1 MKINIL
7 NKFFVPLLTFVATST
22 TQVAQAQ
29 NGLSFDGTDDRVSCG
44 NDTSVQI
51 TGKLL
56 TLEAWIYP
64 TSFKT
69 NPWDCNVICKED
81 NSANYGYML
90 RVGGSGQLNFGM
102 GNGTS
107 TWMERNSPSNVLVL
121 NTWQHIAGTY
131 DGTWMRLYV
140 NGKVVDSA
148 SATSNISNTGAA
160 IQLTI
165 GDHTGS
171 YQRRF
176 QGLIDEVR
184 VWKACRT
191 TAEIRA
197 NMYDEFCSN
206 QKGLRAYYKFNQGK
220 AALTNNT
227 VTTVKDFSPYN
238 NTGTLSGFAL
248 TGSTSNWVK
257 GYAMKRYVVSTTET
271 ITACDRF
278 NSPSGKIKVTV
289 SGTYYDTIPTAYG
302 CDSAIKYVVTI
313 KKRTTSSMKAF
324 DCKSYTSPS
333 KTYTWTKSGT
343 YVDYLKNSIGCDSVI
358 TIFLTIG
365 APMDSVSLVNC
376 YSVKSPTGKYTYTQS
391 GTYYDT
397 LKSFRGCDSI
407 LKVKVKILQATNNEI
422 NVAECYKFRSPSG
435 KYLYTKPGSY
445 YDTLENA
452 DGCDSIIKINFSIIQ
467 GRKTI
472 IRSACSEFK
481 SPSGNYTYTQSG
493 EYYDTLVNYR
503 GCDSIVT
510 IKLTIWGPGRDTLDV
525 KACRYFILP
534 FTKTVATKSGDY
546 VDVTK
551 NFRGCDS
558 LILYRVTIVNVDDYV
573 TLNGSLLT
581 ARSSTGAYQWLN
593 CTKSYQVVAGE
604 TAKQFIAKENHLFA
618 VEITDNGCKDTSD
631 CIQVTTASHL
641 SMNVGQLGISP
652 NPSRGQFVIHPILGG
667 SATIFVYNA
676 AGQLIHRE
684 ETNEIKGYT
693 MNLQQPAGFY
703 LLKVQTPNGV
713 MSQRIGITE

>member
-7 NKFFVPLLTFVATST
+7 NKFFVPLLTFVAISTS
-22 TQVAQAQ
+22 QVAQAQ

-191 TAEIRA
+191 TAEIQA

-227 VTTVKDFSPYN
+227 VTTPPVPCR
-238 NTGTLSGFAL
+238 A
-248 TGSTSNWVK
+248 
-257 GYAMKRYVVSTTET
+257 
-271 ITACDRF
+271 
-278 NSPSGKIKVTV
+278 SPS
-289 SGTYYDTIPTAYG
+289 PA
-302 CDSAIKYVVTI
+302 A
-313 KKRTTSSMKAF
+313 
-324 DCKSYTSPS
+324 
-333 KTYTWTKSGT
+333 
-343 YVDYLKNSIGCDSVI
+343 LQ
-358 TIFLTIG
+358 
-365 APMDSVSLVNC
+365 
-376 YSVKSPTGKYTYTQS
+376 TG
-391 GTYYDT
+391 
-397 LKSFRGCDSI
+397 
-407 LKVKVKILQATNNEI
+407 
-422 NVAECYKFRSPSG
+422 
-435 KYLYTKPGSY
+435 
-445 YDTLENA
+445 
-452 DGCDSIIKINFSIIQ
+452 
-467 GRKTI
+467 
-472 IRSACSEFK
+472 
-481 SPSGNYTYTQSG
+481 
-493 EYYDTLVNYR
+493 
-503 GCDSIVT
+503 
-510 IKLTIWGPGRDTLDV
+510 
-525 KACRYFILP
+525 
-534 FTKTVATKSGDY
+534 
-546 VDVTK
+546 
-551 NFRGCDS
+551 
-558 LILYRVTIVNVDDYV
+558 
-573 TLNGSLLT
+573 
-581 ARSSTGAYQWLN
+581 
-593 CTKSYQVVAGE
+593 
-604 TAKQFIAKENHLFA
+604 
-618 VEITDNGCKDTSD
+618 
-631 CIQVTTASHL
+631 
-641 SMNVGQLGISP
+641 
-652 NPSRGQFVIHPILGG
+652 
-667 SATIFVYNA
+667 
-676 AGQLIHRE
+676 
-684 ETNEIKGYT
+684 
-693 MNLQQPAGFY
+693 
-703 LLKVQTPNGV
+703 
-713 MSQRIGITE
+713 

>member
-1 MKINIL
+1 MNIKLLKNFKIALATAIIFANIAA
-7 NKFFVPLLTFVATST
+7 VHS
-22 TQVAQAQ
+22 Q
-29 NGLSFDGTDDRVSCG
+29 NALSFDGTDDRVSCG

-51 TGKLL
+51 TGKQL

-64 TSFKT
+64 TSFKA

-90 RVGGSGQLNFGM
+90 RIGGSGQLNFGM

-107 TWMERNSPSNVLVL
+107 TWMERNSPTNVLVL

-148 SATSNISNTGAA
+148 SATSNISNTGSA

-165 GDHTGS
+165 GDHTGT

-184 VWKACRT
+184 IWKACRS
-191 TAEIRA
+191 TAEIQA

-227 VTTVKDFSPYN
+227 VTTLKDFSPYN

-248 TGSTSNWVK
+248 TGSSSNWVK
-257 GYAMKRYVVSTTET
+257 GYTMKRYVVSTTET

-289 SGTYYDTIPTAYG
+289 TGTYYDTIQTAFG

-313 KKRTTSSMKAF
+313 KKKTTSSMKVF
-324 DCKSYTSPS
+324 DCKSFTSPS

-343 YVDYLKNSIGCDSVI
+343 YLDYLKNSIGCDSVI

-376 YSVKSPTGKYTYTQS
+376 YSVNSPTGKYTYTQS

-397 LKSFRGCDSI
+397 LKSFRGCDSV
-407 LKVKVKILQATNNEI
+407 LKVKVKILQATANEI
-422 NVAECYKFRSPSG
+422 SVAECYKFKSPSG
-435 KYLYTKPGSY
+435 KYTYTKPGTY

-452 DGCDSIIKINFSIIQ
+452 DGCDSVIKINFSIIQ
-467 GRKTI
+467 GRRTL
-472 IRSACSEFK
+472 IRSACSEYK
-481 SPSGNYTYTQSG
+481 SPSGNYTWTQSG
-493 EYYDTLVNYR
+493 EYYDTLINYR

-510 IKLTIWGPGRDTLDV
+510 VKLTIWGPGRDTLNV

-546 VDVTK
+546 MDVTK

-558 LILYRVTIVNVDDYV
+558 LILYRVTIVNVDDVV

-581 ARSSTGAYQWLN
+581 ARNSTGTYQWLN
-593 CTKSYQVVAGE
+593 CTKSYQVIAGE
-604 TAKQFIAKENHLFA
+604 TGKQLIAKENHLFA
-618 VEITDNGCKDTSD
+618 VEITDGGCKDTSD
-631 CIQVTTASHL
+631 CIQVTTASTDAFA
-641 SMNVGQLGISP
+641 SSGIWISP
-652 NPSRGQFVIHPILGG
+652 NPSEGRFVIH
-667 SATIFVYNA
+667 STIQGAARLSVVNS
-676 AGQLIHRE
+676 AGQIVCNQTIGGLNGHVIE
-684 ETNEIKGYT
+684 LK
-693 MNLQQPAGFY
+693 QPAGMY
-703 LLKVQTPNGV
+703 ILRIETESGV
-713 MSQRIGITE
+713 ISQRIGISE

>member
-1 MKINIL
+1 
-7 NKFFVPLLTFVATST
+7 
-22 TQVAQAQ
+22 
-29 NGLSFDGTDDRVSCG
+29 
-44 NDTSVQI
+44 
-51 TGKLL
+51 
-56 TLEAWIYP
+56 
-64 TSFKT
+64 
-69 NPWDCNVICKED
+69 
-81 NSANYGYML
+81 
-90 RVGGSGQLNFGM
+90 
-102 GNGTS
+102 
-107 TWMERNSPSNVLVL
+107 
-121 NTWQHIAGTY
+121 
-131 DGTWMRLYV
+131 
-140 NGKVVDSA
+140 
-148 SATSNISNTGAA
+148 
-160 IQLTI
+160 
-165 GDHTGS
+165 
-171 YQRRF
+171 
-176 QGLIDEVR
+176 
-184 VWKACRT
+184 
-191 TAEIRA
+191 
-197 NMYDEFCSN
+197 
-206 QKGLRAYYKFNQGK
+206 
-220 AALTNNT
+220 
-227 VTTVKDFSPYN
+227 
-238 NTGTLSGFAL
+238 
-248 TGSTSNWVK
+248 
-257 GYAMKRYVVSTTET
+257 
-271 ITACDRF
+271 
-278 NSPSGKIKVTV
+278 
-289 SGTYYDTIPTAYG
+289 
-302 CDSAIKYVVTI
+302 
-313 KKRTTSSMKAF
+313 
-324 DCKSYTSPS
+324 
-333 KTYTWTKSGT
+333 
-343 YVDYLKNSIGCDSVI
+343 
-358 TIFLTIG
+358 
-365 APMDSVSLVNC
+365 
-376 YSVKSPTGKYTYTQS
+376 
-391 GTYYDT
+391 
-397 LKSFRGCDSI
+397 

-631 CIQVTTASHL
+631 CIQVTTASNL

-667 SATIFVYNA
+667 AATIFVYNA

-684 ETNEIKGYT
+684 ETNEIKGHT
-693 MNLQQPAGFY
+693 MNLQQPIGFY

>member
-1 MKINIL
+1 MNLNLLKKFKAAFATAIIFTNIAG
-7 NKFFVPLLTFVATST
+7 VES
-22 TQVAQAQ
+22 Q
-29 NGLSFDGTDDRVSCG
+29 NALFFDGTDDRVTCG

-56 TLEAWIYP
+56 TLEAWVYP

-148 SATSNISNTGAA
+148 SATSNISNTGST

-176 QGLIDEVR
+176 QGKIDEVR

-191 TAEIRA
+191 TAEIQA
-197 NMYDEFCSN
+197 NMYNEFCGP

-220 AALTNNT
+220 AGLTNNT
-227 VTTVKDFSPYN
+227 VTTLKDYSGYN
-238 NTGTLSGFAL
+238 NTGTLGSFAL
-248 TGSTSNWVK
+248 TGTTSNWVS
-257 GYAMKRYVVSTTET
+257 GYGMKRNVVSTTET

-289 SGTYYDTIPTAYG
+289 SGTYYDTLQTAFG

-313 KKRTTSSMKAF
+313 KKKTTSSMKAF
-324 DCKSYTSPS
+324 DCKSFTSPS

-343 YVDYLKNSIGCDSVI
+343 YLDYLKNSIGCDSVI

-397 LKSFRGCDSI
+397 LKSFRGCDSV
-407 LKVKVKILQATNNEI
+407 LKVKVRILQATTNEI
-422 NVAECYKFRSPSG
+422 SVAECYKFKSPSG
-435 KYLYTKPGSY
+435 KYTYTKPGTY
-445 YDTLENA
+445 Y
-452 DGCDSIIKINFSIIQ
+452 
-467 GRKTI
+467 
-472 IRSACSEFK
+472 ACSEYK
-481 SPSGNYTYTQSG
+481 SPSGNYTWTQSG

-510 IKLTIWGPGRDTLDV
+510 VKLTIWGPGRDTVDV

-534 FTKTVATKSGDY
+534 FTKVVATSTGSY
-546 VDVTK
+546 TDVTK

-558 LILYRVTIVNVDDYV
+558 LILYRVTIVNIDDYV

-581 ARSSTGAYQWLN
+581 ARNSTGTYQWLN
-593 CTKSYQVVAGE
+593 CTRSYQVIAGE
-604 TAKQFIAKENHLFA
+604 TGKQYIAKENHLFA
-618 VEITDNGCKDTSD
+618 VEITDGGCKDTSD
-631 CIQVTTASHL
+631 CIQVTTASASAL
-641 SMNVGQLGISP
+641 TSAGIWISP
-652 NPSRGQFVIHPILGG
+652 NPSKGQFVIHSTMNG
-667 SATIFVYNA
+667 SAKVRVFNA
-676 AGQLIHRE
+676 AGQLVSDDN
-684 ETNEIKGYT
+684 TPSLNGYL
-693 MNLQQPAGFY
+693 MELKQPAGVY
-703 LLKVQTPNGV
+703 ILRIETENGV
-713 MSQRIGITE
+713 VSQRIGISE

>member
-1 MKINIL
+1 MKLNLLKKFKVAFATAIIITNI
-7 NKFFVPLLTFVATST
+7 ATVQS
-22 TQVAQAQ
+22 Q
-29 NGLSFDGTDDRVSCG
+29 NALDFDGTDDRVSCG

-56 TLEAWIYP
+56 TLEAWVYP

-148 SATSNISNTGAA
+148 SATSNISNTGAS

-176 QGLIDEVR
+176 QGKIDEVR

-191 TAEIRA
+191 TSEIKS
-197 NMYDEFCSN
+197 NMYNEFCGP
-206 QKGLRAYYKFNQGK
+206 QKGLRAYYKFNHGK
-220 AALTNNT
+220 AGLTN
-227 VTTVKDFSPYN
+227 TTVNTLKDYSGYN
-238 NTGTLSGFAL
+238 NTGTLGSFAL
-248 TGSTSNWVK
+248 TGTTSNWVA
-257 GYAMKRYVVSTTET
+257 GYGMKRNVVSTTET

-289 SGTYYDTIPTAYG
+289 SGTYYDTIQTAYG

-313 KKRTTSSMKAF
+313 KKKTTSSMKAF

-343 YVDYLKNSIGCDSVI
+343 YLDYLKNSIGCDSVI

-397 LKSFRGCDSI
+397 LKSFRGCDSV
-407 LKVKVKILQATNNEI
+407 LKVKVKILEGSSNEI
-422 NVAECYKFRSPSG
+422 SVAECYKFKSPSG
-435 KYLYTKPGSY
+435 KYTYTKPGSY
-445 YDTLENA
+445 YDTLVNA
-452 DGCDSIIKINFSIIQ
+452 AGCDSIIKINFSIIQ
-467 GRKTI
+467 GRRTI
-472 IRSACSEFK
+472 IRSACAEFK
-481 SPSGNYTYTQSG
+481 SPSGNYTWTQSG
-493 EYYDTLVNYR
+493 EYYDTLINYR

-510 IKLTIWGPGRDTLDV
+510 VKLTIWGPGRDTINID
-525 KACRYFILP
+525 ACRYFVLP
-534 FTKTVATKSGDY
+534 YTKTVATKSGEY
-546 VDVTK
+546 TDVTK

-558 LILYRVTIVNVDDYV
+558 LILYRVNIINIDDYV

-581 ARSSTGAYQWLN
+581 ARSNTGTYQWLN
-593 CTKSYQVVAGE
+593 CTKSYQVIAGE
-604 TAKQFIAKENHLFA
+604 TGKQFIAKENQLFA
-618 VEITDNGCKDTSD
+618 VEITDANCKDTSD
-631 CIQVTTASHL
+631 CIQVTTASTNPMAK
-641 SMNVGQLGISP
+641 SGFWISP
-652 NPSRGQFVIHPILGG
+652 NPSKGEMMIHSAMEGP
-667 SATIFVYNA
+667 ATICIFNA
-676 AGQLIHRE
+676 AGQLVHKE
-684 ETNEIKGYT
+684 SVSSLNGHSLH
-693 MNLQQPAGFY
+693 LQQPAGFY
-703 LLKVQTPNGV
+703 LIKIQTQTAEV
-713 MSQRIGITE
+713 SQRVGITN

>member
-1 MKINIL
+1 MNLNLLKKFKAAFATAIIFTNIAG
-7 NKFFVPLLTFVATST
+7 VES
-22 TQVAQAQ
+22 Q
-29 NGLSFDGTDDRVSCG
+29 NALFFDGTDDRVTCG

-56 TLEAWIYP
+56 TLEAWVYP

-148 SATSNISNTGAA
+148 SATSNISNTGST

-176 QGLIDEVR
+176 QGKIDEVR

-191 TAEIRA
+191 TAEIQA
-197 NMYDEFCSN
+197 NMYNEFCGP

-220 AALTNNT
+220 AGLTNNT
-227 VTTVKDFSPYN
+227 VTTLKDYSGYN
-238 NTGTLSGFAL
+238 NTGTLGSFAL
-248 TGSTSNWVK
+248 TGTTSNWVS
-257 GYAMKRYVVSTTET
+257 GYGMKRNVVSTTET

-289 SGTYYDTIPTAYG
+289 SGTYYDTLQTAFG

-313 KKRTTSSMKAF
+313 KKKTTSSMKAF
-324 DCKSYTSPS
+324 DCKSFTSPS

-343 YVDYLKNSIGCDSVI
+343 YLDYLKNSIGCDSVI

-397 LKSFRGCDSI
+397 LKSFRGCDSV
-407 LKVKVKILQATNNEI
+407 LKVKVRILQATANEI
-422 NVAECYKFRSPSG
+422 SVAECYKFKSPSG
-435 KYLYTKPGSY
+435 KYTYTKPGTY
-445 YDTLENA
+445 YDTLVNA
-452 DGCDSIIKINFSIIQ
+452 DGCDSVIKINFSIIQ
-467 GRKTI
+467 GRRTL
-472 IRSACSEFK
+472 IRSACSEYK
-481 SPSGNYTYTQSG
+481 SPSGNYTWTQSG

-510 IKLTIWGPGRDTLDV
+510 VKLTIWGPGRDTVDV

-534 FTKTVATKSGDY
+534 FTKVVATSTGSY
-546 VDVTK
+546 TDVTK

-558 LILYRVTIVNVDDYV
+558 LILYRVTIVNIDDYV

-581 ARSSTGAYQWLN
+581 ARNSTGTYQWLN
-593 CTKSYQVVAGE
+593 CTRSYQVIAGE
-604 TAKQFIAKENHLFA
+604 TGKQYIAKENHLFA
-618 VEITDNGCKDTSD
+618 VEITDGGCKDTSD
-631 CIQVTTASHL
+631 CIQVTTASADVL
-641 SMNVGQLGISP
+641 ASAGIWISP
-652 NPSRGQFVIHPILGG
+652 NPSKGQFVIHSTMNG
-667 SATIFVYNA
+667 SAKVRVFNA
-676 AGQLIHRE
+676 AGQLVSDDN
-684 ETNEIKGYT
+684 TPSLNGYL
-693 MNLQQPAGFY
+693 MELKQPAGVY
-703 LLKVQTPNGV
+703 ILRIETENGV
-713 MSQRIGITE
+713 VSQRIGISE

>member
-1 MKINIL
+1 MKLNLLKKFKVAFATAIIITNI
-7 NKFFVPLLTFVATST
+7 ATVQS
-22 TQVAQAQ
+22 Q
-29 NGLSFDGTDDRVSCG
+29 NALDFDGTDDRVSCG

-56 TLEAWIYP
+56 TLEAWVYP

-148 SATSNISNTGAA
+148 SATSNISNTGAS

-176 QGLIDEVR
+176 QGKIDEVR

-191 TAEIRA
+191 TSEIKS
-197 NMYDEFCSN
+197 NMYNEFCGP
-206 QKGLRAYYKFNQGK
+206 QKGLRAYYKFNHGK
-220 AALTNNT
+220 AGLTN
-227 VTTVKDFSPYN
+227 TTVNTLKDYSGYN
-238 NTGTLSGFAL
+238 NTGTLGSFAL
-248 TGSTSNWVK
+248 TGTTSNWVA
-257 GYAMKRYVVSTTET
+257 GYGMKRNVVSTTET

-289 SGTYYDTIPTAYG
+289 SGTYYDTIQTAYG

-313 KKRTTSSMKAF
+313 KKKTTSSMKAF

-343 YVDYLKNSIGCDSVI
+343 YLDYLKNSIGCDSVI

-397 LKSFRGCDSI
+397 LKSFRGCDSV
-407 LKVKVKILQATNNEI
+407 LKVKVKILEGSSNEI
-422 NVAECYKFRSPSG
+422 SVAECYKFKSPSG
-435 KYLYTKPGSY
+435 KYTYTKPGSY
-445 YDTLENA
+445 YDTLVNA
-452 DGCDSIIKINFSIIQ
+452 AGCDSIIKINFSIIQ
-467 GRKTI
+467 GRRTI
-472 IRSACSEFK
+472 IRSACAEFK
-481 SPSGNYTYTQSG
+481 SPSGNYTWTQSG
-493 EYYDTLVNYR
+493 EYYDTLINYR

-510 IKLTIWGPGRDTLDV
+510 VKLTIWGPGRDTINID
-525 KACRYFILP
+525 ACRYFVLP
-534 FTKTVATKSGDY
+534 YTKTVATKSGEY
-546 VDVTK
+546 TDVTK

-558 LILYRVTIVNVDDYV
+558 LILYRVNIINIDDYV

-581 ARSSTGAYQWLN
+581 ARSNTGTYQWLN
-593 CTKSYQVVAGE
+593 CTKSYQVIAGE
-604 TAKQFIAKENHLFA
+604 TGKQFIAKENQLFA
-618 VEITDNGCKDTSD
+618 VEITDANCKDTSD
-631 CIQVTTASHL
+631 CIQVTTASTNPMAK
-641 SMNVGQLGISP
+641 SGFWISP
-652 NPSRGQFVIHPILGG
+652 NPSKGEMMIHSAMEGP
-667 SATIFVYNA
+667 ATICIFNA
-676 AGQLIHRE
+676 AGQLVHKE
-684 ETNEIKGYT
+684 SVSSLNGHSLH
-693 MNLQQPAGFY
+693 LQQPAGFY
-703 LLKVQTPNGV
+703 WIKIQTQTAEV
-713 MSQRIGITE
+713 SQRVGITN

>member
-1 MKINIL
+1 MNINLL
-7 NKFFVPLLTFVATST
+7 NKISTALVITLTIVASNRI
-22 TQVAQAQ
+22 QAQ
-29 NGLSFDGTDDRVSCG
+29 NALWFDGTDDRVSCG

-56 TLEAWIYP
+56 TLEAWVYP

-81 NSANYGYML
+81 NSGNYGYML

-107 TWMERNSPSNVLVL
+107 TWMERNSPSNVLTL

-140 NGKVVDSA
+140 NGKIVDSA
-148 SATSNISNTGAA
+148 SASSNISNTGSS

-176 QGLIDEVR
+176 EGKIDEVR
-184 VWKACRT
+184 VWKACRSG
-191 TAEIRA
+191 AEIRN
-197 NMYDEFCSN
+197 NMYNEFCGP
-206 QKGLRAYYKFNQGK
+206 QKYLRAYYKFNHGK
-220 AALTNNT
+220 AGLTN
-227 VTTVKDFSPYN
+227 TTVNTLKDFSGFN
-238 NTGTLSGFAL
+238 NTGTLSNFAL
-248 TGSTSNWVK
+248 TGTTSNWNT
-257 GYAMKRYVVSTTET
+257 GYGMKRNVVSTTET
-271 ITACDRF
+271 ITTCDRF

-289 SGTYYDTIPTAYG
+289 SGTYYDTIQTAFG

-313 KKRTTSSMKAF
+313 KKKTTASIKAF

-343 YVDYLKNSIGCDSVI
+343 YIDYLKNSIGCDSVL
-358 TIFLTIG
+358 TIYLTIG

-397 LKSFRGCDSI
+397 LKSYRGCDSV
-407 LKVKVKILQATNNEI
+407 LKVKVKILEATSSEI

-445 YDTLENA
+445 YDTLQNA
-452 DGCDSIIKINFSIIQ
+452 AGCDSIIKINFSIIQ
-467 GRKTI
+467 GRRTL
-472 IRSACSEFK
+472 IRSACSEYK
-481 SPSGNYTYTQSG
+481 SPSGNYTWTQSG

-510 IKLTIWGPGRDTLDV
+510 VKLTIWGPGRDTLSV
-525 KACRYFILP
+525 QACRYFILP
-534 FTKTVATKSGDY
+534 YTKVVATKNGDY

-558 LILYRVTIVNVDDYV
+558 LILYKVTIVNIDDYV

-581 ARSSTGAYQWLN
+581 ARNNTGTYQWLN
-593 CTKSYQVVAGE
+593 CTRSYQVMAGE
-604 TAKQFIAKENHLFA
+604 TNKQLIAKENHLFA
-618 VEITDNGCKDTSD
+618 VEISENGCKDTSD
-631 CIQVTTASHL
+631 CVQVTTAGVNQPMQSL
-641 SMNVGQLGISP
+641 FWISP
-652 NPSRGQFVIHPILGG
+652 NPNRGQFAIHALESLSG
-667 SATIFVYNA
+667 TVEIFNA
-676 AGQLIHRE
+676 AGQSVYRVQAE
-684 ETNEIKGYT
+684 ELKGLAVD
-693 MNLQQPAGFY
+693 MAQPAGLY
-703 LLKVQTPNGV
+703 LLQISTDKGIVQ
-713 MSQRIGITE
+713 QRIGISK